1 MSATEFLTQLCQLT
15 GQSHGVVRRPRP
27 VHVLINNA
35 RYGHPSSA
43 IIEFRGAPP
52 LTLLVSNLQ
61 SPYFL
66 RTLVLN
72 RRIWPAG
79 EESVLKRRLSELIDA
94 FLESLGVERETVLAK
109 PFRYVGK

>member
-1 MSATEFLTQLCQLT
+1 MSPTEFITQLLKLT
-15 GQSHGVVRRPRP
+15 GQPDRFSPRRL
-27 VHVLINNA
+27 VHVLVNNA
-35 RYGHPSSA
+35 RYGHPSAA

-72 RRIWPAG
+72 RRVWPAG
-79 EESVLKRRLSELIDA
+79 EESALKHQLSDLVDELLD
-94 FLESLGVERETVLAK
+94 SLGVDRKTVLAK